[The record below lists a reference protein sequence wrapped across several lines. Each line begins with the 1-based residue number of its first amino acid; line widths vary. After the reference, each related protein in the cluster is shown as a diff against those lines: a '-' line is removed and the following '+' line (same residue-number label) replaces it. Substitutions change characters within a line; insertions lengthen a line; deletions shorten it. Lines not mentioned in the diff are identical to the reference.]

1 MKVPRR
7 FPLETVR
14 QLAQR
19 RTEDAA
25 AELQGHSA
33 RLRAAEDKL
42 KQLQGY
48 RDEYRSAK
56 ANAMVQGIAMAR
68 LREFETFLRRIEE
81 AIAAQTLEVQRAQ
94 VAWEAARVHWA
105 EQYKREKAMDTLAE
119 RHAAEELV
127 REIRQDRKAQ
137 DEFAARVKP
146 GPMKI
151 RLK

>member
-1 MKVPRR
+1 MARR

-25 AELQGHSA
+25 VELQGHST
-33 RLRAAEDKL
+33 RLHAAEDKL

-48 RDEYRSAK
+48 RDEYRAAK
-56 ANAMVQGIAMAR
+56 AQAMVQGMAMGR
-68 LREFETFLRRIEE
+68 LREFETFLARIEE
-81 AIAAQTLEVQRAQ
+81 AIAAQTVEVQRARL
-94 VAWEAARVHWA
+94 AWEAARLNWL
-105 EQYKREKAMDTLAE
+105 EQHKREKAMDALAE
-119 RHAAEELV
+119 RHAVQELQ
-127 REIRQDRKAQ
+127 REMRQDRKSQ
-137 DEFAARVKP
+137 DEFSARVKP

>member
-1 MKVPRR
+1 VARR

-19 RTEDAA
+19 RTADAA
-25 AELQGHSA
+25 TELQGHST
-33 RLRAAEDKL
+33 RLRAAQDKL

-56 ANAMVQGIAMAR
+56 ANAMVQGVAMAR
-68 LREFETFLRRIEE
+68 LREFETFLARIEE
-81 AIAAQTLEVQRAQ
+81 AIAAQTLEVQRAE
-94 VAWEAARVHWA
+94 VLWEAARAHWA
-105 EQYKREKAMDTLAE
+105 EQHRREKAMDTLAD
-119 RHAAEELV
+119 RHTAQELQ

-137 DEFAARVKP
+137 DEFSARVKP

>member
-1 MKVPRR
+1 MARR

-25 AELQGHSA
+25 VELQGHST

-48 RDEYRSAK
+48 RDEYRTAK
-56 ANAMVQGIAMAR
+56 AQAMVQGMAMGR
-68 LREFETFLRRIEE
+68 LREFETFLARIVE
-81 AIAAQTLEVQRAQ
+81 AIAAQSLEVERVRA
-94 VAWEAARVHWA
+94 AWEAARLHWV
-105 EQYKREKAMDTLAE
+105 EQHKREKAMDALAA
-119 RHAAEELV
+119 RHAAQELQ
-127 REIRQDRKAQ
+127 REMRQDRKSQ

>member
-1 MKVPRR
+1 MARR

-14 QLAQR
+14 LLAQR

-25 AELQGHSA
+25 AELQGHST

-48 RDEYRSAK
+48 RDEYRAAK
-56 ANAMVQGIAMAR
+56 AQAMVQGMAMGR
-68 LREFETFLRRIEE
+68 LREFETFLARIEE
-81 AIAAQTLEVQRAQ
+81 AIEAQTVEVQRAR
-94 VAWEAARVHWA
+94 VAWEAARVDWV
-105 EQYKREKAMDTLAE
+105 EQHKREKAMDALAD
-119 RHAAEELV
+119 RHAAQELQ
-127 REIRQDRKAQ
+127 RELRQDRKSQ
-137 DEFAARVKP
+137 DEFSARVKP

>member
-1 MKVPRR
+1 VARR

-25 AELQGHSA
+25 VELQRHSTL
-33 RLRAAEDKL
+33 LRAAEDKL

-48 RDEYRSAK
+48 RDEYRTAK
-56 ANAMVQGIAMAR
+56 ARAMVQGMAMGR
-68 LREFETFLRRIEE
+68 LREFETFLARIEE
-81 AIAAQTLEVQRAQ
+81 AIAAQTVEVQRVQ
-94 VAWEAARVHWA
+94 VAWEAARLRWL
-105 EQYKREKAMDTLAE
+105 EQHKREKAMDALAE
-119 RHAAEELV
+119 RHAAQELQ
-127 REIRQDRKAQ
+127 RELRQDRKSQ
-137 DEFAARVKP
+137 DEFSARVKP